1 MPYAQ
6 PVRALVIVD
15 VQNDFCEGG
24 SLAVPGGGEVA
35 RAISRY
41 LESGG
46 YDHVVA
52 SRDFHVDPGS
62 HFSADPDYVN
72 SWPRHC
78 VAGTAG
84 ADFHPD
90 LDTGHIE
97 TVFSKGAHEAAY
109 SAFDGS
115 DEAGT
120 PLAAWLRERGVD
132 ELDVA
137 GIATDYCVRATA
149 LSAAQAGFRTRVL
162 LGLTAGVDP
171 TTTAESIEAMRAA
184 GAQATGTPVER

>member
-24 SLAVPGGGEVA
+24 SLAVAGGGEVA
-35 RAISRY
+35 RAISQY
-41 LESGG
+41 VGSGG

-52 SRDFHVDPGS
+52 SRDFHVDPGR
-62 HFSADPDYVN
+62 HFSASPDYVN

-78 VAGTAG
+78 VVGTGG

-90 LDTGHIE
+90 LDTSHIG

-109 SAFDGS
+109 SAFDGA

-120 PLAAWLRERGVD
+120 PLAAWLREHGAH
-132 ELDVA
+132 ELDVV
-137 GIATDYCVRATA
+137 GIATDYCVRATTI
-149 LSAAQAGFRTRVL
+149 SAAREGFRTRVL
-162 LGLTAGVDP
+162 LGMTAGVDP
-171 TTTAESIEAMRAA
+171 TTTAESIEAMKAA
-184 GAQATGTPVER
+184 GAQVTGSPVER

>member
-6 PVRALVIVD
+6 AVRALVIVD

-24 SLAVPGGGEVA
+24 SLAVAGGGEVA
-35 RAISRY
+35 RAISQY
-41 LESGG
+41 LGTGG

-52 SRDFHVDPGS
+52 SRDFHIDPGS
-62 HFSADPDYVN
+62 HFSARPDYVN

-78 VAGTAG
+78 VVGSGG

-90 LDTGHIE
+90 LDTSHIG

-109 SAFDGS
+109 SAFDGR

-120 PLAAWLRERGVD
+120 LLAAWLRERGVD
-132 ELDVA
+132 ELDVV

-149 LSAAQAGFRTRVL
+149 ISAVQEGFRTRVL
-162 LGLTAGVDP
+162 LGMTAGVDP
-171 TTTAESIEAMRAA
+171 VTTAESVEAIMAA
-184 GAQATGTPVER
+184 GAQATGAPVER